1 LLGPGGPLGFSTA
14 VSIQESEADEAG
26 APGRIAV
33 TARGRSVDVSLTF
46 DVERAVRSAMATTA
60 APGGPAMDFLQLAGT
75 YTVTG
80 KVGNRDVNFSS
91 RGAAETFRP
100 R

>member
-1 LLGPGGPLGFSTA
+1 MTLAFA
-14 VSIQESEADEAG
+14 VE
-26 APGRIAV
+26 
-33 TARGRSVDVSLTF
+33 RSVRT
-46 DVERAVRSAMATTA
+46 AMSMTR
-60 APGGPAMDFLQLAGT
+60 PGVGPALDFLQLAGQ

-80 KVGNRDVNFSS
+80 KVGDRALDFTA